1 MGQGG
6 EMGARQSQPSRQL
19 GEAGGELQ
27 GCGGRAAAQEDSP
40 WGLSPNY
47 RDLALLLKEK
57 RAGVQGP
64 GMDRSRQGSVGA
76 LGGRACTDACSPAL
90 SAEGARGSSDVPG
103 PLSTPEPRPWS
114 SIPFSTVRTGGPERW
129 LIMEL
134 REGVH
139 SKSRGHHI
147 RPKVSKC
154 SKTDTMRPNDK
165 GAGLQGAP
173 TGQNKSCE

>member
-1 MGQGG
+1 MTWAQGG

-19 GEAGGELQ
+19 GEVGGELQ

-40 WGLSPNY
+40 WDLSPNY

-64 GMDRSRQGSVGA
+64 GTDRSRHGSVGT
-76 LGGRACTDACSPAL
+76 LGGRVCTDTCFPAL
-90 SAEGARGSSDVPG
+90 SAERARGSSGIPGTTEHSRAQTVVSNTLLHCKELGVP
-103 PLSTPEPRPWS
+103 EQ
-114 SIPFSTVRTGGPERW
+114 W

-147 RPKVSKC
+147 RPKVSQC
-154 SKTDTMRPNDK
+154 SKTDTM
-165 GAGLQGAP
+165 
-173 TGQNKSCE
+173 